1 MKKYK
6 FTYEKSGV
14 NINAGDNFVKYIAN
28 LNKKKKTTHN
38 NNNIGSFASIT
49 SIPAGLKKPLLV
61 SSTDGVGTK
70 IEIANKLNKFDT
82 IGIDLVAMCVND
94 ILVQGAKPIIFLD
107 YISID
112 RINLNKLKK
121 IINGIQ
127 KGCQISGCS
136 LVGGE
141 TAEMPGTY
149 SKNKFDIAG
158 FSLGIVESKKLLKK
172 SNVKENDIIMA
183 VPSTGLH
190 SNGYSLVRNILN
202 RNNININQNNFLRKE
217 LLKPTKIYVGEILN
231 LLKKNL
237 IHSCAHITGGGLPG
251 NLIRIIPKN
260 YCANIYLNKLKI
272 KPIFKWI
279 KSRNVSDAEM
289 LKTFNCGV
297 GFCLITKKNK
307 VDKVKKYFSK
317 EFKPYVI
324 GQIIKNKKNK
334 ILLNEKIR
342 W

>member
-6 FTYEKSGV
+6 FTYENSGV
-14 NINAGDNFVKYIAN
+14 NINAADNFVKYIVN
-28 LNKKKKTTHN
+28 LNKKKKSGNN

-49 SIPAGLKKPLLV
+49 SIPKDIKKPLLV

-70 IEIANKLNKFDT
+70 IEIANNLKKYDT
-82 IGIDLVAMCVND
+82 IGIDLVAMCTND

-112 RINLNKLKK
+112 KINLKKLKT
-121 IINGIQ
+121 IIKGVQ
-127 KGCQISGCS
+127 KGCEISGCS

-158 FSLGIVESKKLLKK
+158 FSLGVVETKKLFRK
-172 SNVKENDIIMA
+172 SNIKKNDIVMA
-183 VPSTGLH
+183 IPSNGLH

-202 RNNININQNNFLRKE
+202 KNKININRNNYLKKE
-217 LLKPTKIYVGEILN
+217 LMRPTKIYVKEVLN
-231 LLKKNL
+231 LIKKNL
-237 IHSCAHITGGGLPG
+237 IHGCAHITGGGLPG

-260 YCANIYLNKLKI
+260 ICAKIYLDKI
-272 KPIFKWI
+272 KTKPIFSWI
-279 KSRNVSDAEM
+279 KSKGVSDFEM

-297 GFCLITKKNK
+297 GFCFIIKRRNIN
-307 VDKVKKYFSK
+307 KVKKYFNS

-324 GQIIKNKKNK
+324 GKLIKNTKNK
-334 ILLNEKIR
+334 ILLNEKIK

>member
-6 FTYEKSGV
+6 FTYENSGV
-14 NINAGDNFVKYIAN
+14 NINAADNFVKYIAN
-28 LNKKKKTTHN
+28 LNKKKKSGNN

-49 SIPAGLKKPLLV
+49 SIPKAIKKPLLV

-70 IEIANKLNKFDT
+70 IEIANKLKKYDT
-82 IGIDLVAMCVND
+82 IGVDLVAMCVND

-112 RINLNKLKK
+112 KINLKKLKT
-121 IINGIQ
+121 IIKGVQ
-127 KGCQISGCS
+127 KGCEISGCS

-158 FSLGIVESKKLLKK
+158 FSLGVVESKKLFRK
-172 SNVKENDIIMA
+172 SNIKKNDIIMA
-183 VPSTGLH
+183 VPSNGLH

-202 RNNININQNNFLRKE
+202 KNNININRNNYLKKE
-217 LLKPTKIYVGEILN
+217 LMRPTKIYVKEVLN
-231 LLKKNL
+231 LIKKNL
-237 IHSCAHITGGGLPG
+237 IHGCAHITGGGLPG

-260 YCANIYLNKLKI
+260 ICAKIYLDKI
-272 KPIFKWI
+272 KTKPIFSWI
-279 KSRNVSDAEM
+279 KSKGVSDFEM

-297 GFCLITKKNK
+297 GFCFITKKRNIN
-307 VDKVKKYFSK
+307 KVKKYFKK

-324 GQIIKNKKNK
+324 GELVKDKKNK
-334 ILLNEKIR
+334 ILFNEKIK

>member
-6 FTYEKSGV
+6 FTYENSGV
-14 NINAGDNFVKYIAN
+14 NINAADNFVKYIAN
-28 LNKKKKTTHN
+28 LEDKKKSSFD

-49 SIPAGLKKPLLV
+49 SMPKGIKKPLLV

-112 RINLNKLKK
+112 KINLAKLKS
-121 IINGIQ
+121 IIRGIK
-127 KGCQISGCS
+127 KGCEISECN

-149 SKNKFDIAG
+149 TRNKFDIAG
-158 FSLGIVESKKLLKK
+158 FSLGLVETKKLLKK
-172 SNVKENDIIMA
+172 STIKENDIIMA
-183 VPSTGLH
+183 VPSNGLH
-190 SNGYSLVRNILN
+190 SNGYSMVRNILD
-202 RNNININQNNFLRKE
+202 RNSININKCNFLKRE
-217 LLKPTKIYVGEILN
+217 LIKPTKIYVKEILR

-237 IHSCAHITGGGLPG
+237 IHGCAHITGGGLPV
-251 NLIRIIPKN
+251 NLTRIIPN
-260 YCANIYLNKLKI
+260 NMCANIYLDKI
-272 KPIFKWI
+272 RVKPIFKWI
-279 KSRNVSDAEM
+279 KSKGVSDVEM

-297 GFCLITKKNK
+297 GFCLITKKININ
-307 VDKVKKYFSK
+307 KVKKYFSK
-317 EFKPYVI
+317 EFEPYII
-324 GQIIKNKKNK
+324 GQFIKNKKKK
-334 ILLNEKIR
+334 ILFNEKIK

>member
-6 FTYEKSGV
+6 FTYENSGV
-14 NINAGDNFVKYIAN
+14 NINAADNFVKYIVN
-28 LNKKKKTTHN
+28 LNKKKKSGNN

-49 SIPAGLKKPLLV
+49 SIPKGIKKPLLV

-70 IEIANKLNKFDT
+70 IEIANKLKKYDT

-112 RINLNKLKK
+112 KINLEKLKT
-121 IINGIQ
+121 IIKGVQ
-127 KGCQISGCS
+127 KGCEISGCS

-158 FSLGIVESKKLLKK
+158 FSLGVVETKKLFRK
-172 SNVKENDIIMA
+172 SNIKKNDIVMA
-183 VPSTGLH
+183 IPSNGLH

-202 RNNININQNNFLRKE
+202 KNKININRNNYLKKE
-217 LLKPTKIYVGEILN
+217 LMRPTKIYVKEVLN
-231 LLKKNL
+231 LIKKNL
-237 IHSCAHITGGGLPG
+237 IHGCAHITGGGLPG

-260 YCANIYLNKLKI
+260 ICAKIYLDKI
-272 KPIFKWI
+272 KSKPIFSWI
-279 KSRNVSDAEM
+279 KSKGVSDLEM

-297 GFCLITKKNK
+297 GFCFIIKKRNIN
-307 VDKVKKYFSK
+307 KVKKYFKK

-324 GQIIKNKKNK
+324 GELIKDKKNK
-334 ILLNEKIR
+334 ILFNEKIK